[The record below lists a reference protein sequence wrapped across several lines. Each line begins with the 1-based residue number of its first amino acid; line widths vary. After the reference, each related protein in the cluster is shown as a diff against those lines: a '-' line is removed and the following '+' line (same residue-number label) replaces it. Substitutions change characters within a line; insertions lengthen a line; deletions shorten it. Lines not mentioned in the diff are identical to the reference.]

1 MIDESFRYVLL
12 ETYLRSTL
20 IGVADMKTYIDV
32 LMRLREPFEERI
44 LAHESTKDLYI
55 LSKKT
60 AINKQDPKQKEAN
73 K

>member
-1 MIDESFRYVLL
+1 VVIDESFRYVPLDP
-12 ETYLRSTL
+12 YLRSTL

-44 LAHESTKDLYI
+44 LAHESTRDI

-60 AINKQDPKQKEAN
+60 ALNKQDPT
-73 K
+73 